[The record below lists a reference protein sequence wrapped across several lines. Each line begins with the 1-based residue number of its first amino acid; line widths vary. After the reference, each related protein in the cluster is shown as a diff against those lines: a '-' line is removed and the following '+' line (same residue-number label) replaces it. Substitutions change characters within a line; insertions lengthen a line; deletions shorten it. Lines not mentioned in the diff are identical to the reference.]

1 MSALLSGQQLT
12 LLRGDRCLFQDLDF
26 SLRPGGVLL
35 IEGPN
40 GSGKTSLLRAI
51 AGFIEFETGEV
62 QWHGKPIRQQWQTF
76 RSSTA
81 WLSHRVG
88 LKADLTIEQNL
99 AFEAG
104 MRAMQPARLP
114 AVLATLGLESLSKL
128 PLGVLSAGQ
137 QRRAALAR
145 VLLSSATLWMMDE
158 PLTNLDAAGQSLVVE
173 SIGAHVAA
181 GGACLAASHQPIDV
195 GAETSRLVLE

>member
-26 SLRPGGVLL
+26 ALHPGGVLL
-35 IEGPN
+35 VEGPN

-51 AGFIEFETGEV
+51 AGFIEFEAGEV
-62 QWHGKPIRQQWQTF
+62 QWHGKPIRQQWQAF
-76 RSSTA
+76 RGSTA
-81 WLSHRVG
+81 WLAHRIG
-88 LKADLTIEQNL
+88 LKADLTLEQNL

-104 MRAMQPARLP
+104 IRAIQSARLP
-114 AVLATLGLESLSKL
+114 AVLRTLGLESLTRL

-173 SIGAHVAA
+173 SIAAHVAA
-181 GGACLAASHQPIDV
+181 GGACFVASHQPIVV
-195 GAETSRLVLE
+195 GTETRRLVLA